1 MDRRWGWLLLG
12 LVACESKVL
21 VAEAPRPAVMLTA
34 PAEGSDVTYGVPFPV
49 TALVVAPPG
58 GRLLALELTTRG
70 AGSERRT
77 LPLTGESQTVTTE
90 LRIDRDEWLGVDG
103 QALEMVLIAEA
114 ELDGQR
120 RASLAAGVT
129 VYLSDRRGPELSVRP
144 PEGTGR
150 VEGFDWALPGGV
162 PVQVQLTAQD
172 PSGGVVTLGAL
183 LPPALGGDRRVV
195 QAPAA
200 FGSVAFTLEPPL
212 NGDLELSFYAEDGAR
227 SPNRTTKTVRV
238 RFGEGGVDQTPPTLQ
253 ILAPPTLECGV
264 EVAIEAIAEDQG
276 AGPERLT
283 LSGLGGS
290 VTRYG
295 PEPVDPERLR
305 TELPLR
311 PLALGP
317 VELVAVAQD
326 RAGQIAEAELSVA
339 VVDSAPPGWSPPTGP
354 FPEVAPGAEF
364 DLELL
369 AEERCGQLDA
379 AILTVSD
386 GLRTVQAESPLSGP
400 RWAGPATFD
409 IPRGI
414 CTLGPLEGGLW
425 VRDQQGLATATVTL
439 ALSGVD
445 RADPEIQLSTLVPS
459 DGLEP
464 GEPARAE
471 VVLFDPETGVRSA
484 TVSLS
489 ATGLVGPGIL
499 AELTAQ
505 YPVQTCAQIGPA
517 PLSFEAQIPA
527 DVRFGA
533 PEATLTVAVEAEDHA
548 GRRRRVTTDLRLVD
562 RAPPELLFLPAPEGP
577 VALPGEVRTF
587 LLILQDRHHDLDQV
601 TLTVTGPAQLAGAG
615 TQVIPLNGSTA
626 TVTVDLQISASA
638 GFDLPIRVEAV
649 ATDTALLPNAGRTS
663 VDLSTCG
670 PPGIGGIAP
679 AAGPSGG
686 GHQVTVTGS
695 GFRSGVTELSLGGEL
710 LEDVVIESA
719 TVARG
724 RVPLGPHPPGLVE
737 LQVLNRCGPA
747 VGTNTQPGA
756 HRYAA
761 PPSLFVVRPGPGS
774 TATPGER
781 LAVLV
786 GAEADGVELTAL
798 NVTVGQGAPVVV
810 SGAGRSEVAALASDL
825 VPLSASG
832 TVPVVA
838 QALDAFG
845 QVAQLSAPIPVAPP
859 VRVALGVQ
867 GPNRPLSIGE
877 IFPLYVEAWGSDQSS
892 RDVTDQVSF
901 TFTPPGIIS
910 LGTGPQLQALAAG
923 TATLTASLGP
933 LSAQLRVVVR
943 DGLIFAG
950 PPIYLSSLA
959 ASGTVGASLQVLQLL
974 GGQAVDVTSAAILDF
989 DAPAIATL
997 SGSRLRGLAPGDGTL
1012 TAHYL
1017 GQEAQLRV
1025 RVGSRLDVGFGEVWQ
1040 VPDRQVFSG
1049 GRVAGRVEL
1058 PAGPGTGAGF
1068 VLGINGALFEV
1079 APEGSLL
1086 ATGRAGQHPGAG
1098 GHAGSGA
1105 GGGGAAAYP
1114 GGAPGGRGQPNG
1126 ASTLDHGATTPGGDG
1141 GGRFGSGGR
1150 GARAQ
1155 ATSAGAGGGGDGDG
1169 GRGGDGVPASMV
1181 AGGVGRHGNDDR
1193 GGGGGGGGRGTTFGG
1208 SGGAGGG
1215 ARLVLEAPLSEVVI
1229 DGLIDASG
1237 GLGGFR
1243 ANGTPGGG
1251 GGGGA
1256 ILIAAQQLLGEGTLR
1271 ARGGA
1276 GGGAGTVGNRG
1287 SGGGGGGG
1295 SVRIVAGLRYGV
1307 RLELDVDGG
1316 RTTLGS
1322 GTARG
1327 GEAGQ
1332 LGRVMRD

>member
-129 VYLSDRRGPELSVRP
+129 VYLTDRRGPELSVRP

-227 SPNRTTKTVRV
+227 SPNRTTKTMRV

-253 ILAPPTLECGV
+253 IVAPPTLECGV

-305 TELPLR
+305 AELPLR

-339 VVDSAPPGWSPPTGP
+339 VVDSAPPSWSPPTGP

-459 DGLEP
+459 NGLEP

-505 YPVQTCAQIGPA
+505 YPVQTCAQIGLA

-638 GFDLPIRVEAV
+638 GFDLPIRVEAL
-649 ATDTALLPNAGRTS
+649 ATDTARLPNAGRTS

-798 NVTVGQGAPVVV
+798 NVTVGQGGPGRGLGRRPLRGRCARVG
-810 SGAGRSEVAALASDL
+810 SGA
-825 VPLSASG
+825 P
-832 TVPVVA
+832 
-838 QALDAFG
+838 FG
-845 QVAQLSAPIPVAPP
+845 QRHGARRGPGPRCVRSSGPTFGADPRRPAGAGGPWGPGPEPPAFDRRDLPALCGGLGFGSVLSGRDRSSELHLHAPGDHQPRHWAPTSGPGRRHRHPHRQLGSV
-859 VRVALGVQ
+859 V
-867 GPNRPLSIGE
+867 GPTPGRGEGWADLRGSPDLS
-877 IFPLYVEAWGSDQSS
+877 L
-892 RDVTDQVSF
+892 
-901 TFTPPGIIS
+901 
-910 LGTGPQLQALAAG
+910 
-923 TATLTASLGP
+923 
-933 LSAQLRVVVR
+933 
-943 DGLIFAG
+943 FAG
-950 PPIYLSSLA
+950 
-959 ASGTVGASLQVLQLL
+959 GL
-974 GGQAVDVTSAAILDF
+974 GHG
-989 DAPAIATL
+989 
-997 SGSRLRGLAPGDGTL
+997 RRLAPGAPAFGGPGRRR
-1012 TAHYL
+1012 HL
-1017 GQEAQLRV
+1017 GRDPGLR
-1025 RVGSRLDVGFGEVWQ
+1025 RPGHRHLE
-1040 VPDRQVFSG
+1040 
-1049 GRVAGRVEL
+1049 RVAAPRPGAWRWHPHRPL
-1058 PAGPGTGAGF
+1058 PGPRGT
-1068 VLGINGALFEV
+1068 
-1079 APEGSLL
+1079 
-1086 ATGRAGQHPGAG
+1086 TPGAG
-1098 GHAGSGA
+1098 GLS
-1105 GGGGAAAYP
+1105 P
-1114 GGAPGGRGQPNG
+1114 R
-1126 ASTLDHGATTPGGDG
+1126 
-1141 GGRFGSGGR
+1141 R
-1150 GARAQ
+1150 
-1155 ATSAGAGGGGDGDG
+1155 
-1169 GRGGDGVPASMV
+1169 
-1181 AGGVGRHGNDDR
+1181 
-1193 GGGGGGGGRGTTFGG
+1193 
-1208 SGGAGGG
+1208 
-1215 ARLVLEAPLSEVVI
+1215 RL
-1229 DGLIDASG
+1229 
-1237 GLGGFR
+1237 R
-1243 ANGTPGGG
+1243 
-1251 GGGGA
+1251 
-1256 ILIAAQQLLGEGTLR
+1256 
-1271 ARGGA
+1271 
-1276 GGGAGTVGNRG
+1276 
-1287 SGGGGGGG
+1287 
-1295 SVRIVAGLRYGV
+1295 
-1307 RLELDVDGG
+1307 
-1316 RTTLGS
+1316 
-1322 GTARG
+1322 
-1327 GEAGQ
+1327 
-1332 LGRVMRD
+1332 